1 MVVIQPRY
9 TKKKAQQFQ
18 EDIQVDDDD
27 DFNGVVFVILALWM
41 GLIMPI
47 PGLIDA
53 LGGPSYCYLR
63 VNPKN
68 EAIGIMPKAQC
79 IELNR
84 KHNAQKALSVQP

>member
-1 MVVIQPRY
+1 MVVAQPRY
-9 TKKKAQQFQ
+9 IKKKAQQIG
-18 EDIQVDDDD
+18 DDVQVDNND

-63 VNPKN
+63 VSAKN

-79 IELNR
+79 VELNR
-84 KHNAQKALSVQP
+84 KHNAQKALFVQP

>member
-1 MVVIQPRY
+1 MVVTQSSY
-9 TKKKAQQFQ
+9 TKKKAQQIG
-18 EDIQVDDDD
+18 EDIQVEDD

-63 VNPKN
+63 VSPKN